1 MNKELEEAIETVLN
15 YIENSIPKEI
25 IEKWKQGLSKEKEEK
40 IKQILNFFNSLNE
53 YELEGLKE
61 IAIKKGK
68 EIEERKIKEEIE
80 NLKYKIEKM
89 KSETNK

>member
-40 IKQILNFFNSLNE
+40 IKQILNFFNE